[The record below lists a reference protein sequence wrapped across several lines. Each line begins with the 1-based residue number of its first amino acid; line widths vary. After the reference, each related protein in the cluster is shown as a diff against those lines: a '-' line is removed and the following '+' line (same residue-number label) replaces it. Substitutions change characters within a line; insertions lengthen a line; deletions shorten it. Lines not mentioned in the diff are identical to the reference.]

1 MVVSCS
7 PSRKLLR
14 SFAIAVA
21 ALALAS
27 LPITARAQDDTH
39 GAVSSSDDN
48 KSFLSGEDIDGASL
62 AAAPNPSPKP
72 QYGQTNSQY
81 PAYESKWSKIAF
93 EGGRRIQRAGE
104 RCNHLFNLWLEPDAW
119 RGMEL

>member
-1 MVVSCS
+1 MVVSCN

-27 LPITARAQDDTH
+27 LPITAKAQDDTH

-48 KSFLSGEDIDGASL
+48 KSFLNGEDIDGASL

-72 QYGQTNSQY
+72 QYGQTGSRY
-81 PAYESKWSKIAF
+81 PSYESKWSKIAF
-93 EGGRRIQRAGE
+93 EAGGGFNAPGE
-104 RCNHLFNLWLEPDAW
+104 RRDHFFNVWRQPDSRRW
-119 RGMEL
+119 MEL